1 MIQGYE
7 NFITDP
13 TIKLEGTITF
23 GNTTWKN
30 GEASVTISTDTTY
43 MLQYQINSISD
54 SWQKLSNG
62 GTVTGLK
69 HGDTIY
75 ARLWDGENA
84 GEHASKS
91 IQDKIAPTI
100 NSFDVTKKDATSITV
115 DVSAED
121 NQSGLYSY
129 TFQYKLS
136 TESNY
141 ITAATKVSNS
151 GTYTY
156 KYTGLVE
163 NKTYDLKVI
172 IEDKAKLTS
181 NRTITQVIVQ
191 SNNVPV
197 IDSAKYSSKD
207 TTSITVTSQATDI
220 DGDKLTYK
228 LYTAT
233 SQNGSYTL
241 KTTSSEITQGTTVTL
256 TATGLSNYT
265 TYWWYVQV
273 SDGKEIATSSKQST
287 KTYCPGTGYTC
298 TTTACSGKQ
307 TKSCTSC
314 GGDGKVRKTCPGGST
329 CSKCGGSGNCPGSPV
344 VVGQKSNGT
353 CSCGGTFYRDN
364 YKCYTCGITGY
375 TSYYC
380 NKCGASKG
388 SGTNNHSGA
397 SCPKCGGAGKK
408 RCVHDYFSSHQYND
422 TCSRCNGSGS
432 ISTTPCVHGYS
443 SAHRYCNHY
452 DTTTVTTHTYC
463 THGRT
468 SKHDD

>member
-54 SWQKLSNG
+54 SWQKVSNG

-115 DVSAED
+115 DVSAVD

-141 ITAATKVSNS
+141 RTAATKVSNS

-172 IEDKAKLTS
+172 VEDKAKLTS
-181 NRTITQVIVQ
+181 NRTITQIIVQ

-197 IDSAKYSSKD
+197 IESAKYNSKD
-207 TTSITVTSQATDI
+207 TTSITVTSKATDI

-241 KTTSSEITQGTTVTL
+241 KTTSSETTQGTTVTL

-287 KTYCPGTGYTC
+287 KTYCPGTG
-298 TTTACSGKQ
+298 
-307 TKSCTSC
+307 
-314 GGDGKVRKTCPGGST
+314 
-329 CSKCGGSGNCPGSPV
+329 
-344 VVGQKSNGT
+344 
-353 CSCGGTFYRDN
+353 
-364 YKCYTCGITGY
+364 
-375 TSYYC
+375 
-380 NKCGASKG
+380 
-388 SGTNNHSGA
+388 
-397 SCPKCGGAGKK
+397 
-408 RCVHDYFSSHQYND
+408 
-422 TCSRCNGSGS
+422 
-432 ISTTPCVHGYS
+432 
-443 SAHRYCNHY
+443 
-452 DTTTVTTHTYC
+452 
-463 THGRT
+463 
-468 SKHDD
+468 